1 MDTILSPNE
10 IGGHNPSVVGETV
23 RPAPAPKIETER
35 RVTQEPP
42 YKVILHND
50 DYTPMEHVVAV
61 LQKVI
66 PRMSVKR
73 AVDIMLE
80 AHTKGKAVVTKCHKE
95 LAELYQE
102 SLQNEGLLASIEPD

>member
-10 IGGHNPSVVGETV
+10 IRGHYPSVVGETV
-23 RPAPAPKIETER
+23 KPAPAPKIETER

-61 LQKVI
+61 LQTVI
-66 PRMSVKR
+66 PRMSVRR